1 MVPVRRC
8 ALVLTCVLAG
18 VASAGAAE
26 EAAPDAAFQ
35 AQAALFSYDTRAP
48 FDVKEAGVETRD
60 GVTVRDLSFN
70 AAPGQPPVKAFLV
83 VPAGQG
89 PFAGVL
95 WVHWLGEPETTNRTQ
110 YLKEAI
116 ALAPRGAVSLLV
128 DAMWSAPKWY
138 EQRLPDT
145 HYDTSIRQVIALRRA
160 MDLLLA
166 QPGIDRARVGFVGH
180 DYGAM
185 YGMIAAGLD
194 RRAKTY
200 VYVAATQ
207 SLLDWA
213 FFAGQPKSKAEYLR
227 QNATL
232 ELTDY
237 LRQVKNASTLFQF
250 ANSDVYVSR
259 SDSFTLLG
267 ATQGRKERKF
277 YDAEH
282 SMSTPQVAQDR
293 GAWLA
298 AELGLAATAAPP
310 PAQ

>member
-1 MVPVRRC
+1 MNRARQG
-8 ALVLTCVLAG
+8 ALVLTLIGIATAVN
-18 VASAGAAE
+18 AADP
-26 EAAPDAAFQ
+26 AAVDPAFQ
-35 AQAALFSYDTRAP
+35 AQAALFTYDTGAP
-48 FDVKEAGVETRD
+48 FDLKENGVETRD
-60 GVTVRDLSFN
+60 GVTVRDVSFT
-70 AAPGQPPVKAFLV
+70 AVPGQPPVKAYLV
-83 VPAGQG
+83 VPPGKG

-110 YLKEAI
+110 YLKEAV

-138 EQRLPDT
+138 EERVPDT
-145 HYDTSIRQVIALRRA
+145 HYDTSLRQVIALRRA
-160 MDLLLA
+160 MDLLLK
-166 QPGIDRARVGFVGH
+166 QPGVDSARIGFVGH

-185 YGMIAAGLD
+185 YGMIAAGVD

-213 FFAGQPKSKAEYLR
+213 FFAAQPKSKADYLR
-227 QNATL
+227 QNANL

-250 ANSDVYVSR
+250 ANADTYVSR
-259 SDSFTLLG
+259 SDTIPLLG

-277 YDAEH
+277 YDADH
-282 SMSTPQVAQDR
+282 SMSPPQVAQDR
-293 GAWLA
+293 DAWLA
-298 AELGLAATAAPP
+298 TELGLAAASLAPAAK
-310 PAQ
+310 

>member
-1 MVPVRRC
+1 MNLAHRC
-8 ALVLTCVLAG
+8 VLVLTLLGAAV
-18 VASAGAAE
+18 SAGAADDGT
-26 EAAPDAAFQ
+26 PDPAFQ
-35 AQAALFSYDTRAP
+35 SQAALFSYDTGAA
-48 FDVKEAGVETRD
+48 FDLKEHGVETRE
-60 GVTVRDLSFN
+60 GVTVRDVSFI
-70 AAPGQPPVKAFLV
+70 AAPQQPPVKAYLV
-83 VPAGQG
+83 VPQGKG

-138 EQRLPDT
+138 EERVPDT
-145 HYDTSIRQVIALRRA
+145 HYDTSLRQVIALRRA
-160 MDLLLA
+160 MDLLLK
-166 QPGIDRARVGFVGH
+166 QPGVDPARIGFVGH

-185 YGMIAAGLD
+185 YGMIAAGVD

-213 FFAGQPKSKAEYLR
+213 FFAAQPKSKADYLR
-227 QNATL
+227 QNANL

-259 SDSFTLLG
+259 SDTFTLLG

-282 SMSTPQVAQDR
+282 SMSPPQVAQDR
-293 GAWLA
+293 DAWLA
-298 AELGLAATAAPP
+298 TELGLAAASVAPAP
-310 PAQ
+310 K

>member
-1 MVPVRRC
+1 MPRARRC
-8 ALVLTCVLAG
+8 AFVLTCVLA
-18 VASAGAAE
+18 AAPFAGAAE

-35 AQAALFSYDTRAP
+35 AQAALFTYDTGAP
-48 FDVKEAGVETRD
+48 FEVKETSVETRE
-60 GVTVRDLSFN
+60 GVTVRDIAFT
-70 AAPGQPPVKAFLV
+70 AAPGQPPVKAYLV
-83 VPAGQG
+83 IPPGKG

-138 EQRLPDT
+138 ENRLPDT
-145 HYDTSIRQVIALRRA
+145 HYDTSLRQVIALRRA
-160 MDLLLA
+160 LDLLLA
-166 QPGIDRARVGFVGH
+166 HPGVDPARIGFVGH

-185 YGMIAAGLD
+185 YGMIAAGVD

-213 FFAGQPKSKAEYLR
+213 FFAGQPKSKADYLR

-250 ANSDVYVSR
+250 AIQDVYVSR

-282 SMSTPQVAQDR
+282 SMATPQVAQDR
-293 GAWLA
+293 EAWLV
-298 AELGLAATAAPP
+298 AELGLAQPKAAPA
-310 PAQ
+310 AQ